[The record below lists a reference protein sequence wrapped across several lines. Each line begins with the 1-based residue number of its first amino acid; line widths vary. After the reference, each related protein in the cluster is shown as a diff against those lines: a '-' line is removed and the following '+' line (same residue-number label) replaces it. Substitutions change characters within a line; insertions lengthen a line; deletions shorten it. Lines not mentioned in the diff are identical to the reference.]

1 MAIFLTGQMNQGDS
15 LEIIS
20 FYNTENFF
28 SPNSSVETIEKTRL
42 LQNWDDWK
50 YRNKLQKIARVFQFI
65 EEEQGALP
73 MFIGLCEIQSESV
86 LYDLLYLPP
95 FERKYGFIHINSPDE
110 RGIDVAALYD
120 KSKIKI
126 LDTESITFFFNE
138 LHLPRQNYDAT
149 RDVLYV
155 QFQYLEDVYH
165 AFIFHLPSK
174 RERDVN
180 LPKRAHILSKMKSR
194 FEELAKEN
202 ANIILLGDFNE
213 NPDSSMIKDLLE
225 DENGV
230 KLFKNPFEELYKK
243 NQFSTFHYKDGLLFD
258 QILMSEGIFTG
269 SASLRFLEAK
279 VFNSERISSKD
290 KKYSQRPFRTYAGTR
305 YLGGYSD
312 HFPVLAKFNSKR
324 NNKDEKYD

>member
-1 MAIFLTGQMNQGDS
+1 MDQGDS
-15 LEIIS
+15 VEIIS

-28 SPNSSVETIEKTRL
+28 SPNSSVDTIEKTRL

-50 YRNKLQKIARVFQFI
+50 YKNKLHKIAQVFQFI
-65 EEEQGALP
+65 EEEHGALP

-138 LHLPRQNYDAT
+138 LHLPRRNYDAT

-155 QFQYLEDVYH
+155 SFEFQEEIYH
-165 AFIFHLPSK
+165 TFIFHLPSK

-180 LPKRAHILSKMKSR
+180 LPKRAHILEKMKAR
-194 FEELAKEN
+194 LLDLAKEK

-213 NPDSSMIKDLLE
+213 NPDSPLIKALLT
-225 DENGV
+225 DEKLGD
-230 KLFKNPFEELYKK
+230 LFKNPFAELYEKK
-243 NQFSTFHYKDGLLFD
+243 QFSTFHYQDGLLFD
-258 QILMSEGIFTG
+258 QILVSESISSG
-269 SASLRFLEAK
+269 EANLWFRDAM

-290 KKYSQRPFRTYAGTR
+290 KKFSQRPFRTYAGTR

-312 HFPVLAKFNSKR
+312 HFPVLAKFNSK
-324 NNKDEKYD
+324 KK